1 MRRAPAQNLLPLLAT
16 TLLIALL
23 VPGSLSAQ
31 EVIVK
36 NDSVSDFGT
45 AAIVGD
51 FVAGEEAGAVL
62 TMPQNGTIVGVQI
75 FWRSGNGV
83 SGYSIENAI
92 HIYDGST
99 FPTPGTELET
109 VVAPVLED
117 GWLNEF
123 RYLDDNMT
131 IPLSVPVTAGL
142 NIMITLEYANS
153 TNWNQSIPALA
164 TLIGTNMFTLS
175 AADVTPAPYNQPP
188 YPASGD
194 VASDVCSVVGIAP

>member
-1 MRRAPAQNLLPLLAT
+1 MRRVQAQNLLPRLAT
-16 TLLIALL
+16 ALLIALL
-23 VPGSLSAQ
+23 APGSLSAQ

-45 AAIVGD
+45 AVIVGD

-117 GWLNEF
+117 GW
-123 RYLDDNMT
+123 T
-131 IPLSVPVTAGL
+131 
-142 NIMITLEYANS
+142 NIAASGTYT

>member
-16 TLLIALL
+16 TLLIVLL
-23 VPGSLSAQ
+23 APGSLSAQ

-45 AAIVGD
+45 AAIVGN

-131 IPLSVPVTAGL
+131 IPLSVPVTAGHPPL
-142 NIMITLEYANS
+142 NKA
-153 TNWNQSIPALA
+153 QSVPPEWR
-164 TLIGTNMFTLS
+164 G
-175 AADVTPAPYNQPP
+175 VYNVLHFRRH
-188 YPASGD
+188 G
-194 VASDVCSVVGIAP
+194 CSRPCSSHP